1 MHIILL
7 ELCQGR
13 VSQLRHEKH
22 LFGNEKNGQNKN
34 YYIIVINITL
44 TSILY
49 LWFIDFFFNV

>member
-49 LWFIDFFFNV
+49 LWFIDFFF